1 MRRFMKIFTVAV
13 MSVLLIVQGDL
24 ALAKGKKKKGAPVTM
39 IMNVDGQI
47 EYSKNGKKWRKV
59 RRNKFLFPGYQIR
72 TGANGKGTFLNQQTG
87 MSRAL
92 SGNTVVMITA
102 EGAEATEGALG
113 EATKGSGDLVA
124 SLGNRFKKGQKYT
137 TVRRGLKIKLGAAS
151 HSKRAPYKLSAA
163 WPELIWDNVI
173 ENAVVK
179 KASKITAENYSEFSY
194 RLTIDDQVVMI
205 PAPQGQLVVRHA
217 LSDMAP
223 GKHDYKVELLKNGE
237 LASEKVRRASSFVWV
252 DQSEESEIMARK
264 DARGGDQLLEAISLD
279 NDGIKVGALDMYV
292 QFFSEN
298 LDEIDM
304 RPQMLEHIR
313 KLKLGELL
321 SHEGELYTKLK
332 EEDEG

>member
-1 MRRFMKIFTVAV
+1 MKRFFKIFTVTV
-13 MSVLLIVQGDL
+13 MSALLVVQGDL

-39 IMNVDGQI
+39 IMNVEGQI

-59 RRNKFLFPGYQIR
+59 RRNKFLFPGYQVR
-72 TGANGKGTFLNQQTG
+72 TGANGKGTFLNQKSG

-92 SGNTVVMITA
+92 SGDTVVMVTP
-102 EGAEATEGALG
+102 EGAEATTGALG
-113 EATKGSGDLVA
+113 EATKGKGGLVA

-151 HSKRAPYKLSAA
+151 HSKRSPYKLSAA
-163 WPELIWDNVI
+163 WPELIWDNVL

-179 KASKITAENYSEFSY
+179 QASKITPENYGEFSY
-194 RLTIDDQVVMI
+194 RLTIDDVVTMV

-217 LSDMAP
+217 LKDMAP
-223 GKHDYKVELLKNGE
+223 GKHNYKVELLKNGE
-237 LASEKVRRASSFVWV
+237 LASEKVRRASSFIWA
-252 DQSEESEIMARK
+252 DAAEQDEIIARQT
-264 DARGGDQLLEAISLD
+264 ARGGDELLEAISLD

-292 QFFSEN
+292 KFFSQN

-321 SHEGELYTKLK
+321 SHEGELYLKLK
-332 EEDEG
+332 EVDEG